1 MFACVHGYERT
12 LHTKRAAAT
21 TTAAPTSQSGHL
33 LLRLSACV
41 HLILTLSHF
50 KLITNNYIHTYRYRY
65 IERFMYI
72 LNRRV
77 FAWNIVRAI
86 QFVDTYTMYKY
97 IRLLVVR
104 LLEIEIERMKEN
116 DSERK

>member
-1 MFACVHGYERT
+1 
-12 LHTKRAAAT
+12 
-21 TTAAPTSQSGHL
+21 
-33 LLRLSACV
+33 
-41 HLILTLSHF
+41 
-50 KLITNNYIHTYRYRY
+50 
-65 IERFMYI
+65 MYI

-104 LLEIEIERMKEN
+104 LLEIETERMKEN